1 MYILSLWMER
11 ETVCTEEVAI
21 GRIREANRG
30 LIITQNK
37 KQEKTGDLVKL
48 SGHLKRL
55 IYKNLLLIY

>member
-37 KQEKTGDLVKL
+37 KTG
-48 SGHLKRL
+48 
-55 IYKNLLLIY
+55 KNRGPCETFRALETSYL